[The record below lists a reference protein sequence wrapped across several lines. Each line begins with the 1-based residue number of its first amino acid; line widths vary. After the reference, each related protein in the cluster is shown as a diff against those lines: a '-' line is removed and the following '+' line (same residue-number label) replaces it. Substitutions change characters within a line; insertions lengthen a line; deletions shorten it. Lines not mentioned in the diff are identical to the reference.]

1 MEINVRTDLAS
12 EAHRDF
18 TKAKDPSG
26 LSGVIAREET
36 LNGFSLYAVEIINDK
51 GAQALKKPVGK
62 YYTLEP
68 ERFFARGS
76 ESFAPAAE
84 AVAQLIQ
91 NCFGESAP
99 ASVLVAALGNP
110 DITPDALGPLTASHL
125 LVTRHLKHSGNPI
138 FSSFH
143 SLSLCRTGVL
153 GTSGI
158 ESALHIKTLC
168 DMLKPDWV
176 IAIDALAGS
185 DPERL
190 CRTIQVNSAGVAP
203 GSGIGNDRE
212 ELSLAYLGVPVIGI
226 GVPTVIDSELF
237 GSGGNKPMF
246 VTPRNIDS
254 LVRSAARLIAYGI
267 NLAVHKG
274 ISIGD
279 IDMLIG

>member
-1 MEINVRTDLAS
+1 MAINVRTDLAS

-18 TKAKDPSG
+18 KKGKTLP
-26 LSGVIAREET
+26 GVTAREET
-36 LNGFSLYAVEIINDK
+36 LNGLPLYAVEIKNEE

-68 ERFFARGS
+68 EQFFARGS
-76 ESFAPAAE
+76 DSFAPAAE
-84 AVAQLIQ
+84 AVAHLIK
-91 NCFGESAP
+91 NCFHGTAP
-99 ASVLVAALGNP
+99 SSVLVAALGNP

-125 LVTRHLKHSGNPI
+125 IVTRHLKHSGDPI

-143 SLSLCRTGVL
+143 SLALCRTGVL

-168 DMLKPDWV
+168 DLLKPELV
-176 IAIDALAGS
+176 IAVDALAGS
-185 DPERL
+185 DPDRL

-203 GSGIGNDRE
+203 GSGVGNDRE
-212 ELSLAYLGVPVIGI
+212 ELSLDYLGVPVVGI
-226 GVPTVIDSELF
+226 GVPTVIDSELL
-237 GSGGNKPMF
+237 GGGNNAHMF

-254 LVRSAARLIAYGI
+254 LVRSAARLIGYGI
-267 NLAVHKG
+267 DLAVHDG
-274 ISIGD
+274 LSIGD